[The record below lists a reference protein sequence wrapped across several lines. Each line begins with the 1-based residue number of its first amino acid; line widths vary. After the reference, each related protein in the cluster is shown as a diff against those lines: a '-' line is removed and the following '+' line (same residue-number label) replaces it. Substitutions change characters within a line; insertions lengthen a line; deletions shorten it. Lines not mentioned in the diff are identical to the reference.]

1 MIKLEKLTSGPIF
14 NISGKSTDP
23 SELKVSV
30 KCQKC
35 QNQIKPA
42 MSVAERSDRETTCL
56 PDGCT
61 RQDLEYFAPES
72 TCKILMLLFF
82 KCKYLFERKSGV
94 VGAELERPMVTS
106 LVSFIVLSGL
116 V

>member
-1 MIKLEKLTSGPIF
+1 MKLGKLTSGPIF
-14 NISGKSTDP
+14 NISGKSTDL

-30 KCQKC
+30 KKILVSVKRQKC

-61 RQDLEYFAPES
+61 RPGLEYSAPES
-72 TCKILMLLFF
+72 TCKILMLLFLNANT
-82 KCKYLFERKSGV
+82 CLNANR
-94 VGAELERPMVTS
+94 A
-106 LVSFIVLSGL
+106 LSAQSWRGL
-116 V
+116 W